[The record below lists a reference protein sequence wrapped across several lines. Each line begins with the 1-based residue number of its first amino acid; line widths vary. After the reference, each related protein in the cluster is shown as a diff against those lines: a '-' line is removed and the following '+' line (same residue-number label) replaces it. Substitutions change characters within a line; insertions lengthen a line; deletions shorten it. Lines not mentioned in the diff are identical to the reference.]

1 MKRSLNLLLMLLAL
15 GAGGYALAAEPVP
28 VAAANLGF
36 DKWENGAPAGWNAR
50 PVGFKAS
57 SDCDAGRGARCVL
70 KLSSTDAYAR
80 GGFFP
85 VAQRIALGA
94 AAGRQLTLSGMI
106 RTENVDG
113 RAALWARADSPAGR
127 PLSFDN
133 MAKRAP
139 SGTTGWSRFSVS
151 VPVPRNAAGVVFG
164 VMLSGS
170 GTAWFDDLQLTADP
184 SVEVADAVLPT
195 VKVIPRAAPS
205 QELLPDAAL
214 KIAPADIASASAA
227 WRADVASRVHP
238 VRSLYSDDFSDLQFL
253 KPLLAG
259 KRVVQLGESAHG
271 AGEFS
276 LAKVRLI
283 KFLHQQMGYDVIA
296 FESSLPQCYLADQAI
311 GTARPIEVMKQCLF
325 PVWHSNEALAL
336 FDYLD
341 ATRKSGRRL
350 TLAGFDIQDSS
361 SAPGAAELIGK
372 MLELAGW
379 PRVAELGES
388 ESALFKRAKGPLAPE
403 LAAQLAAYYGD
414 AAAELQK
421 NRARL
426 VKAGADSAR
435 MEVAIRSARSRAA
448 LSGQFAASATVDGYG
463 VRDLGMADNLD
474 FLLDTLYPGRKVIVW
489 AHNAH
494 ITYQQAP
501 NAAKTMGNYVGER
514 RKAEVY
520 TVGLFMGRGAAAQ
533 NNQARYEIAA
543 PAAGTFDAVMSNGG
557 AKYAFVDFSA
567 ARPAPETSWIFAP
580 IVMRSWGV
588 NSANLTP
595 ALGYDGVLYIDTVT
609 PPEYR

>member
-1 MKRSLNLLLMLLAL
+1 
-15 GAGGYALAAEPVP
+15 
-28 VAAANLGF
+28 
-36 DKWENGAPAGWNAR
+36 
-50 PVGFKAS
+50 
-57 SDCDAGRGARCVL
+57 
-70 KLSSTDAYAR
+70 
-80 GGFFP
+80 
-85 VAQRIALGA
+85 
-94 AAGRQLTLSGMI
+94 
-106 RTENVDG
+106 
-113 RAALWARADSPAGR
+113 
-127 PLSFDN
+127 
-133 MAKRAP
+133 
-139 SGTTGWSRFSVS
+139 
-151 VPVPRNAAGVVFG
+151 
-164 VMLSGS
+164 MLSGS

-184 SVEVADAVLPT
+184 SVEVADAVLPS
-195 VKVIPRAAPS
+195 VKVIPRGAPS
-205 QELLPDAAL
+205 QELLSDAAL
-214 KIAPADIASASAA
+214 TIAPADIAPASAA

-238 VRSLYSDDFSDLQFL
+238 LRSLYSDAFSDLQFL

-276 LAKVRLI
+276 LAKVRII

-311 GTARPIEVMKQCLF
+311 GTARPIEVMKQCIF

-350 TLAGFDIQDSS
+350 TLAGFDTQDSS
-361 SAPGAAELIGK
+361 NAPGAELVIGK

-379 PRVAELGES
+379 PRAAELAAS
-388 ESALFKRAKGPLAPE
+388 ESALFKRTAKDPLAPA
-403 LAAQLAAYYGD
+403 LAARLAAYYND
-414 AAAELQK
+414 AAAELENK
-421 NRARL
+421 RARM

-435 MEVAIRSARSRAA
+435 LEVAIRSARSRAVLA
-448 LSGQFAASATVDGYG
+448 TQFAATATVDSYG
-463 VRDLGMADNLD
+463 ARDLGMADNLD

-494 ITYQQAP
+494 ITYERAP

-520 TVGLFMGRGAAAQ
+520 TVGLFMGRGTAAQ
-533 NNQARYEIAA
+533 NNRVRYEILA

-557 AKYAFVDFSA
+557 AKYAFVDFSTA
-567 ARPAPETSWIFAP
+567 KPAPETGWIFSP
-580 IVMRSWGV
+580 IVMRSWGLNPV
-588 NSANLTP
+588 TLTP
-595 ALGYDGVLYIDTVT
+595 ALGYDAVLYIDAVT